1 MKVRE
6 LIAQLS
12 EVNQDSEVFIWIDG
26 ERTPVHS
33 VDDNFNDNWYVDIN
47 ADFYVDINGIKENAK

>member
-6 LIAQLS
+6 LITQLS
-12 EVNQDSEVFIWIDG
+12 KVKQDSEVYLWIDG

-33 VDDNFNDNWYVDIN
+33 VDDNFSDDWYVDIN
-47 ADFYVDINGIKENAK
+47 ADTALREFKT

>member
-12 EVNQDSEVFIWIDG
+12 EVNPDSEVFIWIDG
-26 ERTPVHS
+26 DRTPVHS
-33 VDDNFNDNWYVDIN
+33 VDDNFSDDWYVDIN
-47 ADFYVDINGIKENAK
+47 AETALREFK

>member
-6 LIAQLS
+6 LITQL
-12 EVNQDSEVFIWIDG
+12 NKLYLDSEIFLWIDG

-33 VDDNFNDNWYVDIN
+33 VDDSFNESGFADIN
-47 ADFYVDINGIKENAK
+47 ADTALREFKT